1 MGIIEACLSQTL
13 DFLFRPLLFSRCFVA
28 SVDRMKRGSC
38 FFICSNSSSTWDK
51 VTSLFFIAVH
61 ISPLELSRIDELSIT
76 SVSSRLSSFNATRSN
91 SLLSSSGSLRFGGSR
106 LVTWNCVVFISSHRL
121 RVVDVRCM

>member
-1 MGIIEACLSQTL
+1 
-13 DFLFRPLLFSRCFVA
+13 
-28 SVDRMKRGSC
+28 MKRGSC

>member
-1 MGIIEACLSQTL
+1 
-13 DFLFRPLLFSRCFVA
+13 
-28 SVDRMKRGSC
+28 MKRGSC
-38 FFICSNSSSTWDK
+38 FFICSNSSSTWDR

-61 ISPLELSRIDELSIT
+61 ISPLELSRVDDELSIT

-91 SLLSSSGSLRFGGSR
+91 SFLSSGSLRFGGSR

-121 RVVDVRCM
+121 RVVEVRCM